1 MEKTAANLTASNDA
15 ILEEEIFPRWL
26 RIGFWICT
34 VIAVAVVIR
43 RVVALASPSKSA
55 PPQMAALD
63 AIFASYAALTLA
75 HVLFAMAFVLLAPF
89 ALSRRFGGR
98 PGVERAFL
106 VLGLVVGATAYGM
119 SIYSAVGGW
128 IERSAVL
135 LFDTIFLFSF
145 LRAYWYGSRNEPLL
159 KRRWLIRSVAVLL
172 GIATTRP
179 VMGVFFATAP
189 LTHLTLHQFF
199 DIAFWIGFSINTLII
214 ELWLRSLD
222 SRLQTKRM
230 ATAPAR

>member
-1 MEKTAANLTASNDA
+1 MKETNPKLASPNDTT
-15 ILEEEIFPRWL
+15 LEEETFPRWL
-26 RIGFWICT
+26 RVGFWVCV
-34 VIAVAVVIR
+34 VIALAVAIR
-43 RVVALASPSKSA
+43 RVAALASPSKSA

-63 AIFASYAALTLA
+63 AVFASYAALTLT

-98 PGVERAFL
+98 RGVERAFL
-106 VLGLVVGATAYGM
+106 VLGLAVGATAYGM

-179 VMGVFFATAP
+179 VMGEVMLVKPNCTWSKASVP
-189 LTHLTLHQFF
+189 
-199 DIAFWIGFSINTLII
+199 
-214 ELWLRSLD
+214 
-222 SRLQTKRM
+222 
-230 ATAPAR
+230 